1 MSITVSM
8 RSARSQDMAVC
19 ANIFNDW
26 IDQTEWMPRVHTRD
40 DIVKHY
46 EDDEKMKRNTI
57 VAVDGSRV
65 RGFMTISRDGFLTAL
80 YVEQASRNQGIGGL
94 LLARA
99 KRELSPEVNLYTF
112 QANAGA
118 QKFYQRHGFVEINR
132 TTGDNEENLPDILME
147 WRE

>member
-1 MSITVSM
+1 MNITVSM

-19 ANIFNDW
+19 ASIVNDW
-26 IDQTEWMPRVHTRD
+26 IDGTEWMPRVHTHAD
-40 DIVKHY
+40 VVKHY
-46 EDDEKMKRNTI
+46 EDEVSTKRQTI
-57 VAVDGSRV
+57 VAVDGARV
-65 RGFMTISRDGFLTAL
+65 RGFVTLSRDGFITAL
-80 YVEQASRNQGIGGL
+80 YVEEASRNMGIGGL

-112 QANAGA
+112 QANEKAVR
-118 QKFYQRHGFVEINR
+118 FYLRHGFAEINR

>member
-19 ANIFNDW
+19 AGIVNDW
-26 IDQTEWMPRVHTRD
+26 IDQTAWMPRVHTHED
-40 DIVKHY
+40 VLKHY
-46 EDDEKMKRNTI
+46 QDDEKIKRNTL

-65 RGFMTISRDGFLTAL
+65 RGFVTLTRDGFITAL
-80 YVEQASRNQGIGGL
+80 HVEAASRNQGIGGL
-94 LLARA
+94 LLARV
-99 KRELSPEVNLYTF
+99 KRELSPEINLYSF
-112 QANAGA
+112 EANGDARRFFA
-118 QKFYQRHGFVEINR
+118 RHGFVEINR

>member
-19 ANIFNDW
+19 AGIFNDW
-26 IDQTEWMPRVHTRD
+26 IDQTEWMPRVHPRED
-40 DIVKHY
+40 VVKHY
-46 EDDEKMKRNTI
+46 EEDEKMKRNTI
-57 VAVDGSRV
+57 VAVDGARV
-65 RGFMTISRDGFLTAL
+65 RGFMTLSRDGFLAAL
-80 YVEQASRNQGIGGL
+80 YVEEASRNQGIGGL

-112 QANAGA
+112 QANEGA
-118 QKFYQRHGFVEINR
+118 QNFYKRHGFVEINR
-132 TTGDNEENLPDILME
+132 TTGDNEENLPDIMME